1 MDRFT
6 RIDNTAPVVDV
17 AENEKPPVEYS
28 TMDLSDKLIGQ
39 ALPYAIIPID
49 VIDCLPNTKV
59 WLNYDV
65 EVTFRN
71 PTVRKMLNGWRVYLH
86 AYYNKKSDLWEG
98 WNNFITKGRSGN
110 MNLKIPHIKTRLR
123 GMNEEQGIPSNTFT
137 PFTPMSLYDYLGYAP
152 EAYSELNTE
161 TGLKTVDINA
171 SETKKTNLA
180 NYENI
185 EISALK
191 AVMYQK
197 IWRDKYSP
205 QNLIQDN
212 KNIFP
217 DNEDHT
223 ILSYEANE
231 VEIIKY
237 EDEDNLANYCNT
249 DIEDAVIGANN
260 KQWRID
266 LLRFRQFKG
275 DRFTTSSPFEE
286 MLRGNAPQLEIEIDT
301 ENLTVTIPEL
311 RLSAYDEI
319 TETWSD
325 TVTGHYTKGDNNAV
339 LKPTAMSQGTTE
351 FMIPEKQGIVGT
363 NNVSKFAYEGGTTV
377 RLNDGSIKS
386 NVTLS
391 QLRSLEVFTIFAE
404 RMARTNGS
412 YNEMIYAQFGHNP
425 KSNNRE
431 AIYIGGSFQ
440 DILQNSIFQ
449 TSESSEES
457 MLGRQVSTGISASY
471 NKLGEFTAED
481 HGYIMVLMSIVPDTV
496 YINGIDRK
504 DTALT
509 MEEQYFPLFNNL
521 SAEAILNREL
531 FVSGDTATDNDAWGW
546 AERFSE
552 FKSRENKVV
561 GFSQLRNDQDEY
573 DSALVMA
580 RRFEQTPNLNA
591 RFVTGIPSNVDLSS
605 FSSNDEPPFDFVIRR
620 DVTVNYPMPYKT
632 IPQGL
637 GTRA

>member
-110 MNLKIPHIKTRLR
+110 MNLKIPHIKTRIR
-123 GMNEEQGIPSNTFT
+123 GITGGMPSNTFT

-152 EAYSELNTE
+152 EAYKELTTK
-161 TGLKTVDINA
+161 TGIEPVNINA
-171 SETKKTNLA
+171 SGTTKTNLA

-185 EISALK
+185 EITALK
-191 AVMYQK
+191 AMMYQK
-197 IWRDKYSP
+197 LWRDKYSP
-205 QNLIQDN
+205 QNLLQDN
-212 KNIFP
+212 KNLFP

-223 ILSYEANE
+223 ILSYEADE
-231 VEIIKY
+231 VAIIKY
-237 EDEDNLANYCNT
+237 EDEDNLT
-249 DIEDAVIGANN
+249 DITNNDIDDNIIGSNN

-275 DRFTTSSPFEE
+275 DRFTTASPFEE
-286 MLRGNAPQLEIEIDT
+286 MLRGNAPQLEVEIDA

-311 RLSAYDEI
+311 RLSAFDSVSQ
-319 TETWSD
+319 TWSE
-325 TVTGHYTKGDNNAV
+325 TTTGHYAETQGEV
-339 LKPTAMSQGTTE
+339 IVKPTGVAPGTTIYN
-351 FMIPEKQGIVGT
+351 IPEIVSNAST
-363 NNVSKFAYEGGTTV
+363 SNISKYGYKGGTTQA
-377 RLNDGSIKS
+377 LNDGSIKS

-425 KSNNRE
+425 KSNSRE

-449 TSESSEES
+449 TSESTDES
-457 MLGRQVSTGISASY
+457 MLGRQVSTGVSASY

-509 MEEQYFPLFNNL
+509 MEEQYFPIFNNL
-521 SAEAILNREL
+521 SAEAILNKEL
-531 FVSGDTATDNDAWGW
+531 YVSGDNATDNDAWGW

-552 FKSRENKVV
+552 YKSRENKVV
-561 GFSQLRNDQDEY
+561 GFSQLKNDQDEY

-591 RFVTGIPSNVDLSS
+591 KFVTGIPSNVDLSS
-605 FSSNDEPPFDFVIRR
+605 FSADNEPPFDFIIRR